1 MTGTHFNHDQIKQLK
16 KNWLGSIFFCPGDS
30 LDGLPWFIRVL
41 KVSLRLTLMQHGGLC
56 HITLFPLMTNFSVLM
71 PLQGITPKN
80 SWLGSISLKDYK
92 RDREREREEIILKD
106 FNCTMKKMGRKGRSK
121 TQRLY
126 RCDPN
131 YTLSKVIVDNGLEY
145 F

>member
-1 MTGTHFNHDQIKQLK
+1 
-16 KNWLGSIFFCPGDS
+16 
-30 LDGLPWFIRVL
+30 
-41 KVSLRLTLMQHGGLC
+41 
-56 HITLFPLMTNFSVLM
+56 MTNFSALM

-92 RDREREREEIILKD
+92 RDREREEIILKD

-126 RCDPN
+126 RCDSN
-131 YTLSKVIVDNGLEY
+131 YTLFKVIVDNGLEY
-145 F
+145 FLFHPLQ

>member
-1 MTGTHFNHDQIKQLK
+1 MSYNVIPSNDKFVCAYAPSGHNTKKQLAREHF
-16 KNWLGSIFFCPGDS
+16 LE
-30 LDGLPWFIRVL
+30 GLQERE
-41 KVSLRLTLMQHGGLC
+41 
-56 HITLFPLMTNFSVLM
+56 
-71 PLQGITPKN
+71 
-80 SWLGSISLKDYK
+80 
-92 RDREREREEIILKD
+92 REREREEIILKD